1 MIIVRLLGG
10 LGNQL
15 FHYALARRLSILH
28 NVPLKL
34 DISQF
39 ETCKPRKYSLS
50 AFNIIE
56 DFATQDDIAR
66 IKGKG
71 FAIFKRLMDALLPYH
86 KRSFICER
94 SFGFDP
100 NILKSPKNVYL
111 AGCWQSERYFEDIE
125 DIIRREFTVKIK
137 PDADNERAMELINS
151 VNAVS
156 LHIRRT
162 DYVSLSAANQRHG
175 TCRLEYYRQAVE
187 IIAQKVESPHFFIFS
202 DDIPWAKENI
212 TLRYPTV
219 FISHNSS
226 TNKDFEDL
234 RLMTQCHH
242 HIIANSTFSWWG
254 AWLNKRHGK
263 IVIVPKK
270 WFKKWYTDES
280 VDTKDLIPD
289 GWIRI

>member
-1 MIIVRLLGG
+1 MIIVGLLGG

-15 FHYALARRLSILH
+15 FQYALARRLSILH

-39 ETCKPRKYSLS
+39 ETCKPRKYSLG

-71 FAIFKRLMDALLPYH
+71 FANFRRLKDKFLPYY
-86 KRSFICER
+86 KRSYVCER
-94 SFGFDP
+94 SFCFDP
-100 NILKSPKNVYL
+100 NILKSPENVYL
-111 AGCWQSERYFEDIE
+111 AGCWQSERYFKDIE
-125 DIIRREFTVKIK
+125 DIIRCEFAVKIK
-137 PDADNERAMELINS
+137 PDANNERTTAIINS

-162 DYVSLSAANQRHG
+162 DYASEAVTNRRHG
-175 TCRLEYYRQAVE
+175 TCALAYYQQAVE
-187 IIAQKVESPHFFIFS
+187 IISGKVSSPYFFVFC
-202 DDIPWAKENI
+202 DDILWAKEN
-212 TLRYPTV
+212 LKLKYPTV
-219 FISHNSS
+219 FISHNDAA
-226 TNKDFEDL
+226 KDFEDL
-234 RLMTQCHH
+234 RLMTQCNH

-254 AWLNKRHGK
+254 AWLNRKYDK

-270 WFKKWYTDES
+270 WFKKWYNDENI
-280 VDTKDLIPD
+280 DTKGLIPE
-289 GWIRI
+289 GWIKI